1 MKTPPPA
8 GLLAPPLSILLP
20 ILLPLALGACAHR
33 HPAAAPAASTVP
45 AGRNGGPDGG
55 WSGTS
60 TRFQADS
67 RSCPNPGLVSTQ
79 VFDRQ
84 FELRWGNRGADLT
97 ASIQPDGSIIGGG
110 GDVTLSGKY
119 TGERIAV
126 DAITSACG
134 LHYTLHRSN

>member
-1 MKTPPPA
+1 MTRPLP
-8 GLLAPPLSILLP
+8 GRLLAAALLP
-20 ILLPLALGACAHR
+20 PLALAACAHR
-33 HPAAAPAASTVP
+33 RPATTPVAHATP
-45 AGRNGGPDGG
+45 AGHLAGPDGA

-67 RSCPNPGLVSTQ
+67 RGCPNPGLVSTQ

-84 FELRWGNRGADLT
+84 FELRWGNRGPDLS
-97 ASIQPDGSIIGGG
+97 ASIQPDGSIIGGN
-110 GDVTLSGKY
+110 GDVTVSGKY
-119 TGERIAV
+119 SGERITV

>member
-1 MKTPPPA
+1 MKTPTLPPA
-8 GLLAPPLSILLP
+8 GLLLFVLPLT
-20 ILLPLALGACAHR
+20 LPLAVGACARHR
-33 HPAAAPAASTVP
+33 PAAAPVASAVP
-45 AGRNGGPDGG
+45 AGQTGGPDGS

-67 RSCPNPGLVSTQ
+67 RTCPNPGLVSTQ

-84 FELRWGNRGADLT
+84 FQLRWGNRGADLT
-97 ASIQPDGSIIGGG
+97 GSIQPDGSIIGGA

-119 TGERIAV
+119 TAERIAI

>member
-8 GLLAPPLSILLP
+8 RLLAAALP
-20 ILLPLALGACAHR
+20 IILPLALGACAHHR
-33 HPAAAPAASTVP
+33 PATTPVAGTRPVP
-45 AGRNGGPDGG
+45 RTGGPDGG

-84 FELRWGNRGADLT
+84 FQLRWGNRGSDLS
-97 ASIQPDGSIIGGG
+97 ASIQPDGSIIGGA

-119 TGERIAV
+119 TAERITV
-126 DAITSACG
+126 DATTDACG